1 MRVFGLDLVSPCTCD
16 VANGEGRMDVIP
28 SWYYYLIPYIVIQNC
43 VDWFVNSVSQVLH
56 MIL

>member
-1 MRVFGLDLVSPCTCD
+1 M
-16 VANGEGRMDVIP
+16 EKGRMDVIP
-28 SWYYYLIPYIVIQNC
+28 SWYYYLIPYIGILDY